1 MKLDYRPFTSVAEFY
16 RFVLCLAVENQFN
29 GLRPGF
35 IIPTDVGVDV
45 ALNNFISSSQPL
57 PRRLKLDPSSSSSH
71 SCESRFVSNRAI
83 SKVTITCSRLLTL
96 FLTVEKLKQKQFYC
110 GTKSDFFHVVE
121 MSAEKKIAKMRLN
134 GPVEAK

>member
-29 GLRPGF
+29 GLRPRF
-35 IIPTDVGVDV
+35 IIPSDVGVDV

-71 SCESRFVSNRAI
+71 SCESLFVSNRAI
-83 SKVTITCSRLLTL
+83 SKVTIASRLLAL
-96 FLTVEKLKQKQFYC
+96 FLTVGKLKQKQFYC
-110 GTKSDFFHVVE
+110 STKSDDFFHVVE
-121 MSAEKKIAKMRLN
+121 MSAEKKSSTR
-134 GPVEAK
+134 